1 MNSRTR
7 VIAFGF
13 NVTAVRPDTPIRSV
27 RDAWAGLTPG
37 AADAAAGY
45 ATARNAE
52 SKTVEMRTA
61 VTIAATTLR
70 SRSRQLE
77 CFSSPCITPPA
88 WRGAP
93 IPPHVLRP
101 DRDSADAINRF
112 TGHLRTALENLG
124 RLLRKSRIDV
134 ERSCRRESA
143 LGRLES
149 DVLRLALLPQELR
162 QVVVPAGCFARDPRH
177 LPPAERLHAAARPGR
192 RARRAVRID
201 DARLDFG
208 EGAPQLRRFAR

>member
-13 NVTAVRPDTPIRSV
+13 NVTAVRPETPIRSV
-27 RDAWAGLTPG
+27 RDAWAGLTPR

-61 VTIAATTLR
+61 VTIAATVHRSLR
-70 SRSRQLE
+70 RQLE
-77 CFSSPCITPPA
+77 CFSSPGITPPA

-93 IPPHVLRP
+93 IPPHVLQP

-112 TGHLRTALENLG
+112 TAHLRTALENLG
-124 RLLRKSRIDV
+124 RSRGKSRIDM
-134 ERSCRRESA
+134 ERFAGVNRVSDGWNQTYSDWLCSRRNC
-143 LGRLES
+143 GRKW
-149 DVLRLALLPQELR
+149 
-162 QVVVPAGCFARDPRH
+162 C
-177 LPPAERLHAAARPGR
+177 PPAALPEIPD
-192 RARRAVRID
+192 I
-201 DARLDFG
+201 F
-208 EGAPQLRRFAR
+208 